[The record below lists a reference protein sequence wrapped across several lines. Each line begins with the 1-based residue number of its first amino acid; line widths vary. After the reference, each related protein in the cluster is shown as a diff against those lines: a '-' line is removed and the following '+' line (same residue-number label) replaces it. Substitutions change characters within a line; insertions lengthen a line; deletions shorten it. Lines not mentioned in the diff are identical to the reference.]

1 MKIWIVTIGETT
13 LLDSKNSRLLR
24 SEIFS
29 NKLIKKGAH
38 VTFFNSTFDHV
49 KKKHRYD
56 KNSRIIYNQNLTYY
70 FLKSIGYKKNIS
82 LNRLIDHFFIARN
95 YKNVI
100 NELEV
105 PDLIFC
111 SMPTIELAYYSVK
124 YGKKNCI
131 PVIIDIRDLWPD
143 IFHVNQKNKLKKIF
157 LKFIFSI
164 SNYKL
169 KYALANCSSII
180 GITDPIVKWAESKT
194 KTNKYLKNKSFFLT
208 KHFNLNSSESL
219 KKSISF
225 WDNND
230 VMEKDFNISLCASFN
245 SVIDFDTIIKSARI
259 LNSAKINVK
268 FILCGDGEKLES
280 VRKEASDLKNIMFPG
295 WIDSSQIETLMLRS
309 KFGLLPYKNFFD
321 FKMSI
326 PNKVSEY
333 LSYGLPVL
341 TCLKGTV
348 EELIFDHKC
357 GVVYGESD
365 PVDLANKIIYQVENY
380 QKFSYKE
387 NSLNL
392 YKQKFDSLNIYENMY
407 NHILE
412 IIEKYKLKESKLLFN
427 KSSYNN
433 K

>member
-1 MKIWIVTIGETT
+1 MKIWIVTIGEPS
-13 LLDSKNSRLLR
+13 LLDFKDSRLLR

-29 NKLIKKGAH
+29 DKLIKKGAH

-49 KKKHRYD
+49 KKRHRYD
-56 KNSRIIYNQNLTYY
+56 KNSKVRYNQNLTYY

-82 LNRLIDHFFIARN
+82 LSRLIDHIYLARN

-100 NELEV
+100 NKLET

-124 YGKKNCI
+124 YAKKNSI

-143 IFHVNQKNKLKKIF
+143 IFYLNQKIKIKKLI

-169 KYALANCSSII
+169 KYALSNCSSII

-194 KTNKYLKNKSFFLT
+194 KTNKHQINKSFFLT
-208 KHFNLNSSESL
+208 KHFNLNSNESL
-219 KKSISF
+219 KKSIRY
-225 WDNND
+225 WDNYG
-230 VMEKDFNISLCASFN
+230 VMENDFNISLCASFN

-268 FILCGDGEKLES
+268 FVLCGDGEKLES
-280 VRKEASDLKNIMFPG
+280 VRKDASDLKNIIFPG
-295 WIDSSQIETLMLRS
+295 WIDSSQIEILMLRS
-309 KFGLLPYKNFFD
+309 KFGLLPYRNFFD

-348 EELIFDHKC
+348 EELIFDYKC
-357 GVVYGESD
+357 GVIYGESD
-365 PVDLANKIIYQVENY
+365 PVDLANKIIYQAENY

-387 NSLNL
+387 KSLNL
-392 YKQKFDSLNIYENMY
+392 YKQKFDSSKIYENMY
-407 NHILE
+407 SHILE
-412 IIEKYKLKESKLLFN
+412 IMEKHKK
-427 KSSYNN
+427 
-433 K
+433 